1 MLICCTNDKVVCT
14 WIQGRQLICVPI
26 LSKLINHAIASIM
39 KLIVIVINDVQFI
52 EYSPM
57 LTRSPTKAPLP
68 LAQGKNIP
76 NVNMPKIGPPQ
87 IPKKDIAA
95 CQI

>member
-1 MLICCTNDKVVCT
+1 MHCFYYEINSYEVIID
-14 WIQGRQLICVPI
+14 IQL
-26 LSKLINHAIASIM
+26 
-39 KLIVIVINDVQFI
+39 I

-57 LTRSPTKAPLP
+57 LTSSPTKAPLP
-68 LAQGKNIP
+68 LAHGKNIP

-95 CQI
+95 CKI